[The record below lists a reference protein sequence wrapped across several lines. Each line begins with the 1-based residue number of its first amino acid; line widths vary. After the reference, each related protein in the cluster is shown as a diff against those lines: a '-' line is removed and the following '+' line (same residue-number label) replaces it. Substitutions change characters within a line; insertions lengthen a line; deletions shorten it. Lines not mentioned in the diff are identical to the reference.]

1 MEGVLTYLDI
11 ILVPIYLVVILLI
24 CSNIKSKNI
33 AQFPEYKYFTKG
45 ISFKLLGVS
54 AFISIYLFYYG
65 GGDTVAYFKGA
76 KAMSKLAFSN
86 PKAYWDILFNND
98 LSWNKLFLYFNKD
111 TGYPPGYMWRD
122 SKTFSVCRFS
132 SIFSILTFNSFIVTS
147 FLTACFSFIGSW
159 KLYRLFNILYPGNS
173 KVLAYTI
180 LFLPSIIF
188 WGSGIMKDSYVLGST
203 CWITYNF
210 YKGFIKREAVALNL
224 LLFAFNLFIII
235 NTKAYV
241 IISLLPAMAFWINNA
256 YIKKIKNFF
265 FKILFLPIM
274 ILILISGGFFAFSN
288 LASLM
293 GVYGN
298 VDTAVQQ
305 AQTIQQDLFRED
317 QYGGNNYDLGEIE
330 NSFAGLMK
338 VAPLAIFT
346 ALFRPL
352 FWEIGSPTMIFSV
365 IENTILL
372 VFTTFIL
379 IRTNPFLISKSLIQ
393 EPFLLYCFVFSI
405 LFAYGVGVA
414 GSNFGALVRY
424 KTPLFPF
431 FFSMVYLLYQKIRL
445 RF

>member
-1 MEGVLTYLDI
+1 
-11 ILVPIYLVVILLI
+11 
-24 CSNIKSKNI
+24 
-33 AQFPEYKYFTKG
+33 
-45 ISFKLLGVS
+45 
-54 AFISIYLFYYG
+54 
-65 GGDTVAYFKGA
+65 
-76 KAMSKLAFSN
+76 MSKLAFSN

-379 IRTNPFLISKSLIQ
+379 IRTNPFLLSKSLIQ

-414 GSNFGALVRY
+414 GTNFGALVRY